1 MAEIFSIA
9 VFEPVPGKEQEAL
22 ETLRGLIRLLAE
34 KNYSR
39 DSLYRDRGSR
49 RYLDLRYWSSE
60 KARQDA
66 HEDPQV
72 HGYWSRLGNLVRIE
86 QVFETFDPVE
96 LLSS

>member
-1 MAEIFSIA
+1 MTEILSIA
-9 VFEPVPGKEQEAL
+9 VFEPLEGKDEEVL

-39 DSLYRDRGSR
+39 DSLFRDRASR
-49 RYLDLRYWSSE
+49 RYLDLRYWTSE

-72 HGYWSRLGNLVRIE
+72 HNYWARLGHLVRIE

-96 LLSS
+96 L

>member
-9 VFEPVPGKEQEAL
+9 VFEPLEGREQEAL
-22 ETLRGLIRLLAE
+22 ETLRGLVQVLSE

-39 DSLYRDRGSR
+39 DFLYRDRTSR
-49 RYLDLRYWSSE
+49 RYLDLRCWSSE
-60 KARQDA
+60 KARQEA

-72 HGYWSRLGNLVRIE
+72 HNYWARLGNLVRIE

-96 LLSS
+96 L